1 MPVHLSKSREEF
13 VRSLVREGRY
23 GSEAEVIDE
32 ALRLLELRDSK
43 AATEDQRVEAL
54 LIEGLDSGPSSP
66 MTSSDWDEIEKEG
79 QRLIE
84 ARKIGNGR

>member
-1 MPVHLSKSREEF
+1 MTIHLSESRERF
-13 VRSLVREGRY
+13 VRSLVRDGRY

-32 ALRLLELRDSK
+32 ALRLLEQRDSN
-43 AATEDQRVEAL
+43 AASETQRVEAL

-66 MTSSDWDEIEKEG
+66 MTSSDWDEIEREG

-84 ARKIGNGR
+84 ARKAGHGR